1 MSYVYPLLYERH
13 LPLGAD
19 TSHIRVRIH
28 DTYIRRL
35 GAKVLLFS
43 EIHKF
48 FSKKSAKIYI
58 FNVFLPI
65 FAIFTLQNAP
75 FRFSFKIHTRSQKQP
90 ALLQAVFY
98 IGAPENL
105 PIFGESGDTSRPFI

>member
-35 GAKVLLFS
+35 DAKVLLFS

-75 FRFSFKIHTRSQKQP
+75 FRSSFKIHTKTQKT
-90 ALLQAVFY
+90 ACIAASCFCDLVA
-98 IGAPENL
+98 ER
-105 PIFGESGDTSRPFI
+105 D

>member
-19 TSHIRVRIH
+19 TSRIRVRIH

-58 FNVFLPI
+58 FSSFLPI

-75 FRFSFKIHTRSQKQP
+75 FRFSFKIHTKTQKTPTTNDASVNQKRGGKTTK
-90 ALLQAVFY
+90 VV
-98 IGAPENL
+98 
-105 PIFGESGDTSRPFI
+105 

>member
-35 GAKVLLFS
+35 DAKVLLFS

-75 FRFSFKIHTRSQKQP
+75 FCSKFLVRKKHKKHRH
-90 ALLQAVFY
+90 
-98 IGAPENL
+98 
-105 PIFGESGDTSRPFI
+105 